1 MTAAGSPSREPS
13 ETTSAEELVDRARE
27 ARRQAYAPYSGFAVG
42 AALRSA
48 DGHVVLGVNVE
59 NAASPAGICA
69 ERAALAAA
77 VSRGLR
83 DFDAIAVAG
92 GSEACLPCGTC
103 LQSLAEFAPGLEVLA
118 AGESG
123 DAVRYVL
130 DRDLLPHPFGR

>member
-1 MTAAGSPSREPS
+1 MTTAAD
-13 ETTSAEELVDRARE
+13 ELMDHARE
-27 ARRQAYAPYSGFAVG
+27 ARGRAYAPYSEFAVG

-48 DGHVVLGVNVE
+48 DGQVVIGVNVE

-77 VSRGLR
+77 VSRGIR
-83 DFDAIAVAG
+83 DFDAIAVAAG
-92 GSEACLPCGTC
+92 GSEPCLPCGTC
-103 LQSLAEFAPGLEVLA
+103 LQSLAEFAPDLEVLA

-123 DAVRYVL
+123 GAVRYVL